1 MTCSSC
7 PKRIATKDSPCR
19 NPERYFS
26 LSVEVKDWQRA
37 GTNHRWWR
45 ETLAMKLAYRGV
57 RGTSSWSS
65 WSLRSSSS
73 SHPHKVRASLGI
85 YTTLK
90 GILDSRVATA
100 ISTDSRAISIASS
113 DVFRMY
119 NNWAH
124 ITSCFAKVLGSF
136 DRHESDDNI
145 EKYLRNNCI
154 IYTWV

>member
-1 MTCSSC
+1 MISSFNYPLVVYRWLLKALSVPADSLRRRLCLQSRECSRDTTYKEYDLLVL
-7 PKRIATKDSPCR
+7 PKRIATKDSSRR

-73 SHPHKVRASLGI
+73 SHPHKVR
-85 YTTLK
+85 
-90 GILDSRVATA
+90 DSGHL
-100 ISTDSRAISIASS
+100 
-113 DVFRMY
+113 Y
-119 NNWAH
+119 NAE
-124 ITSCFAKVLGSF
+124 
-136 DRHESDDNI
+136 RH
-145 EKYLRNNCI
+145 LR
-154 IYTWV
+154 